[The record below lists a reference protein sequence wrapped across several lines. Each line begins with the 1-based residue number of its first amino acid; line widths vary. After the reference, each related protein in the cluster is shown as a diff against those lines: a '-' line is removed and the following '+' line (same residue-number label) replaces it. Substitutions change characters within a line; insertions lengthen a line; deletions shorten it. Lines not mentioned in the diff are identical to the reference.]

1 MDLPDNMKEAAEVA
15 LDLLDSRLVMVTGKG
30 GTGKTT
36 YAAAIAMLAAARGR
50 RTLLAE
56 VDNQRPALTPIFGV
70 EPHYQPE
77 EVRENLDICNVTWSE
92 ALKSFLKRLVPSRRV
107 VSLILDNAMV
117 QRFLDFTPGSQ
128 ELVTLSVLG
137 EHASEYDLVV
147 VDMPASG
154 HAFSLLDITRSAL
167 GLFRSGPVRQRAQE
181 LRTLLSR
188 RTTRMVFV
196 SLPEE
201 MVVNETIETY
211 TKMEEFELVSRPPA
225 VFLNRATLPSLTDD
239 ERELLARMGATDGL
253 DAVQHEFLQAGRWE
267 DALEQ
272 ATAHSAERLEEA
284 LHHGA
289 ILVPP
294 APPGGI
300 PSKVVESVA
309 AHLGRLVGVARRDL
323 KLDNPFPAPEAEP
336 PKGPLDVSMDAWM
349 RKTQLVVCVGAGGV
363 GKTTTAATLALSGA
377 LRGRH
382 AMVLT
387 IDPARRLANSLGL
400 NAIGNEATAID
411 LTHLKASGQ
420 LHAMM
425 LDSKS
430 TFDGLIE
437 RIAPDDEARD
447 RILENHIYRH
457 MADTFAGSQD
467 YMATETLYDIVNSG
481 EYDLVVLDTPPVK
494 NALDFLESP
503 GRLVNFLDERVLK
516 WFLQPKGAG
525 GFGRRWMM
533 GTQAVVYKLLGAVFG
548 EDFLDDLGQFFRDF
562 SGLYAGFVE
571 RHETIMELFH
581 DPNTSFVTVCAPTES
596 SLDVATFF
604 QQELGEREL
613 PRGGIIVNQV
623 HTCHGEHHDAKA
635 VLAEVA
641 EGARGDLDPVVA
653 QRVLARLGM
662 AHRRLKGLTDAEAIL
677 THQVRVAGKNGGFYQ
692 EVPRLEGNVHDL
704 DALKTVSDAIFAPAR
719 EL

>member
-1 MDLPDNMKEAAEVA
+1 MRPDELDSASEVA
-15 LDLLDSRLVMVTGKG
+15 KDLLDSRLIMVTGKG

-36 YAAAIAMLAAARGR
+36 YAAALAMLAAAKGK

-70 EPHYQPE
+70 EPAFEPA
-77 EVRENLDICNVTWSE
+77 EVRPNLDICNVTWND
-92 ALKSFLKRLVPSRRV
+92 ALKRFLVRLVPSRRV
-107 VSLILDNAMV
+107 VSLILDNPMV

-128 ELVTLSVLG
+128 EIVILSVLG
-137 EHASEYDLVV
+137 EHAADYDLVV

-196 SLPEE
+196 ALPEE
-201 MVVNETIETY
+201 MVVNETVETY
-211 TKMEEFELVSRPPA
+211 KKMEDYELVSRPPA

-239 ERELLARMGATDGL
+239 ERALMQRMREQPL
-253 DAVQHEFLQAGRWE
+253 DALQAEFLQAGRWE
-267 DALEQ
+267 DDLEQ
-272 ATAHSAERLEEA
+272 ATTHAAERLREA
-284 LHHGA
+284 LDHA
-289 ILVPP
+289 PILVPP

-300 PSKVVESVA
+300 PAKVAESVA
-309 AHLGRLVGVARRDL
+309 AHLGRLVGVARKDL
-323 KLDNPFPAPEAEP
+323 RLDGVDLPAAPTERLADP
-336 PKGPLDVSMDAWM
+336 QPTMDGWLE
-349 RKTQLVVCVGAGGV
+349 RTRLVVCVGAGGV
-363 GKTTTAATLALSGA
+363 GKTTTAATLGLSGA
-377 LRGRH
+377 LRGRR

-400 NAIGNEATAID
+400 SAIGNNETPID
-411 LTHLKASGQ
+411 LSHLQATGS

-437 RIAPDDEARD
+437 RIAVDEQARK
-447 RILENHIYRH
+447 RILGNHIYRH

-467 YMATETLYDIVNSG
+467 YMATEKLYDIIHSG
-481 EYDLVVLDTPPVK
+481 RYDLVVLDTPPVK

-516 WFLQPKGAG
+516 WFLQPANEG

-533 GTQAVVYKLLGAVFG
+533 GTTAVVYKLLGAVFG
-548 EDFLDDLGQFFRDF
+548 EDFLDDLTQFFRDF
-562 SGLYAGFVE
+562 SGLYAGFRE
-571 RHETIMELFH
+571 RHEAIMALFH
-581 DPNTSFVTVCAPTES
+581 DPHTSFVTVCAPTES

-604 QQELGEREL
+604 QEELGRRKL
-613 PRGGIIVNQV
+613 PRGGIVVNQV
-623 HTCHGEHHDAKA
+623 HTCAGDEHDATA
-635 VLAEVA
+635 VLGALAEA
-641 EGARGDLDPVVA
+641 SRGDLAPPVA
-653 QRVLARLGM
+653 AGLLARLGM
-662 AHRRLKGLTDAEAIL
+662 AHRRLKGLTIAEASL
-677 THQVRVAGKNGGFYQ
+677 TAQVRRAGRGGGFYQ

-704 DALKTVSDAIFAPAR
+704 GSLREVSDALFKPAR
-719 EL
+719 AL

>member
-1 MDLPDNMKEAAEVA
+1 MF
-15 LDLLDSRLVMVTGKG
+15 T
-30 GTGKTT
+30 
-36 YAAAIAMLAAARGR
+36 
-50 RTLLAE
+50 
-56 VDNQRPALTPIFGV
+56 
-70 EPHYQPE
+70 PE
-77 EVRENLDICNVTWSE
+77 EVRPNLDICNVTWSD
-92 ALKSFLKRLVPSRRV
+92 ALKAFLRRLVPSRRL

-128 ELVTLSVLG
+128 EIVILSVLG
-137 EHASEYDLVV
+137 EHAADYDLVV

-188 RTTRMVFV
+188 RTSRMVFV

-211 TKMEEFELVSRPPA
+211 KKMEDFELVSRPPA
-225 VFLNRATLPSLTDD
+225 VFLNRATLPSLTDE
-239 ERELLARMGATDGL
+239 ERALMKRLGEQDL
-253 DAVQHEFLQAGRWE
+253 DPLQAEFLQAGRWE
-267 DALEQ
+267 DDLEQ
-272 ATAHSAERLEEA
+272 ATAASAGRLAEA
-284 LHHGA
+284 LDHGA

-300 PSKVVESVA
+300 PAKVVESVA
-309 AHLGRLVGVARRDL
+309 AHLGRLVGVARKDL
-323 KLDNPFPAPEAEP
+323 RLDGVDLPVPPEEVRVAH
-336 PKGPLDVSMDAWM
+336 DVSMDQWM
-349 RKTQLVVCVGAGGV
+349 EGTRLVVCVGAGGV
-363 GKTTTAATLALSGA
+363 GKTTTAATLGLSGA

-400 NAIGNEATAID
+400 TAIGNEETPID
-411 LTHLKASGQ
+411 LSHLKATGS

-437 RIAPDDEARD
+437 RIATDEEARK
-447 RILENHIYRH
+447 RILGNHIYRH

-467 YMATETLYDIVNSG
+467 YMATEKLYDIVNSG
-481 EYDLVVLDTPPVK
+481 KYDLVVLDTPPVK

-503 GRLVNFLDERVLK
+503 GRLVNFLDERVLN
-516 WFLQPKGAG
+516 WFLQPANQG

-533 GTQAVVYKLLGAVFG
+533 GTTAVVYKLLGAVFG
-548 EDFLDDLGQFFRDF
+548 EDFLDDLTQFFRDF
-562 SGLYAGFVE
+562 SGLYGGFRE
-571 RHETIMELFH
+571 RHESIMALFH
-581 DPNTSFVTVCAPTES
+581 DPHTSFVTVCAPTES

-604 QQELGEREL
+604 QEELARREL
-613 PRGGIIVNQV
+613 PRGGILVNQV
-623 HTCHGEHHDAKA
+623 HTCNGRDHDAGA
-635 VLAEVA
+635 VLGEATEQVRGELAPAVA
-641 EGARGDLDPVVA
+641 AGL
-653 QRVLARLGM
+653 LARLGM
-662 AHRRLKGLTDAEAIL
+662 AHRRLKGLTLAEDSL
-677 THQVRVAGKNGGFYQ
+677 TAQVREAGRGGGFYQ

-704 DALKTVSDAIFAPAR
+704 DALKEVSDAIFAPAR
-719 EL
+719 KL

>member
-1 MDLPDNMKEAAEVA
+1 MTPEELEQASEVA
-15 LDLLDSRLVMVTGKG
+15 HDLLDSRLIMVTGKG

-36 YAAAIAMLAAARGR
+36 YAAAIAMLAAARGK

-56 VDNQRPALTPIFGV
+56 VDNQRPALTPIFGE
-70 EPHYQPE
+70 EPAFEPS
-77 EVRENLDICNVTWSE
+77 EVRENLDICNVTWNE
-92 ALKSFLKRLVPSRRV
+92 ALKSFLRRLVPSRRV
-107 VSLILDNAMV
+107 VSMILDSSAV

-128 ELVTLSVLG
+128 EIVTLSALG
-137 EHASEYDLVV
+137 EHAADYDLVV

-181 LRTLLSR
+181 LRQLLSR

-196 SLPEE
+196 ALPEE

-211 TKMEEFELVSRPPA
+211 KKMEDFELVSRPPA
-225 VFLNRATLPSLTDD
+225 VFLNRATMPSLTSD
-239 ERELLARMGATDGL
+239 ERELMRRLGEADLTDL
-253 DAVQHEFLQAGRWE
+253 QEEFVRAGRWE

-272 ATAHSAERLEEA
+272 ATAHSAERLTESLE
-284 LHHGA
+284 HGP

-309 AHLGRLVGVARRDL
+309 AHLGRLVGVTRRDL
-323 KLDNPFPAPEAEP
+323 KLDGDGLPQAPAEALAEP
-336 PKGPLDVSMDAWM
+336 AQPMNDWLSDTK
-349 RKTQLVVCVGAGGV
+349 LVVCVGAGGV
-363 GKTTTAATLALSGA
+363 GKTTTAATLGLSGA
-377 LRGRH
+377 LRGRR

-400 NAIGNEATAID
+400 SAIGNEETRID
-411 LTHLKASGQ
+411 LSHLDAPGE
-420 LHAMM
+420 LWAMM

-430 TFDGLIE
+430 TFDSLIARVAE
-437 RIAPDDEARD
+437 DEETKQ
-447 RILENHIYRH
+447 RILNNHVYRH

-467 YMATETLYDIVNSG
+467 YMATEKLYDIATSDQ
-481 EYDLVVLDTPPVK
+481 YDLVILDTPPVK

-503 GRLVNFLDERVLK
+503 GRLVNFLDERVQS
-516 WFLQPKGAG
+516 WFAQPSG

-533 GTQAVVYKLLGAVFG
+533 GTTAVVYKLLGAVFG
-548 EDFLDDLGQFFRDF
+548 DEFIEDLTQFFRDF
-562 SGLYAGFVE
+562 SVLYGGFLE
-571 RHETIMELFH
+571 RHATIMKLFH
-581 DPNTSFVTVCAPTES
+581 DEHTSFVTVCAPTES

-604 QQELGEREL
+604 QEELAEREL

-623 HTCHGEHHDAKA
+623 HTCEGDHHDARA
-635 VLAEVA
+635 VL
-641 EGARGDLDPVVA
+641 GDLATELGADLPPAVVGG
-653 QRVLARLGM
+653 VLARLGM
-662 AHRRLKGLTDAEAIL
+662 AHRRLHALTVAEASL
-677 THQVRVAGKNGGFYQ
+677 TAAVRRAGRGGGFYQ

-704 DALKTVSDAIFAPAR
+704 EALSKVSTAIFAPAR
-719 EL
+719 QL